1 MDYNVPVFGV
11 FVMRYINV
19 ILILVIIYL
28 GHTLVHGPNGLR
40 RYQQVTAELRQA
52 KEYTKSLEERNM
64 MMKIDIES
72 LKKTEGSG
80 TVENLARSNLG
91 MIKSGEVFYRVIFPN
106 RQEVSEH
113 K

>member
-1 MDYNVPVFGV
+1 
-11 FVMRYINV
+11 MRYINV

-40 RYQQVTAELRQA
+40 RYEEVTAELRQA
-52 KEYTKSLEERNM
+52 KEYTRNLEERNL
-64 MMKIDIES
+64 MMKVDIES
-72 LKKTEGSG
+72 LKKTDGSP

-91 MIKSGEVFYRVIFPN
+91 MIKSGEVFYRVIFPS
-106 RQEVSEH
+106 RQEAPG